1 MIANPR
7 ILSSQAEKKD
17 LFSHFSGPLPS
28 IKALVICVLFLL
40 VLLPNMTAAEDA
52 AAALAAGGD
61 VPVAASEL
69 ELATA
74 TALVNAINPKTPIR
88 WVSNPNQGDINPGT
102 SEGAKRFKAATT
114 PLAEEKR
121 LSIKVENAVKVISHF
136 KHEAQLNS
144 WQDAVTINVGTL
156 AVPIIKDIFD
166 HHRDITLDQ
175 LKDNAWKSFGDDP
188 AVVRIK
194 TDPLNAK

>member
-1 MIANPR
+1 
-7 ILSSQAEKKD
+7 
-17 LFSHFSGPLPS
+17 
-28 IKALVICVLFLL
+28 
-40 VLLPNMTAAEDA
+40 MTAAEDA
-52 AAALAAGGD
+52 AAALAAGED
-61 VPVAASEL
+61 VAASEL

-88 WVSNPNQGDINPGT
+88 W
-102 SEGAKRFKAATT
+102 GAKRFKAATT

-175 LKDNAWKSFGDDP
+175 LKDNAWKSFGNDP

-194 TDPLNAK
+194 TDPLNAKMLDPNTNLAHETIFYSRVMLELIGPVRSSLDTLIRIRWILCHYRKSITSGFRLIL